1 MQGAREALLLVLS
14 GTQANGGFISTCAS
28 MKTTPV
34 GREGGESHL
43 AVKFTHITPT
53 HIA

>member
-1 MQGAREALLLVLS
+1 MQAAREALLLVLS
-14 GTQANGGFISTCAS
+14 GNQANVGFISTCAS

-34 GREGGESHL
+34 GREGIELHL
-43 AVKFTHITPT
+43 ALKFTHITPM